1 MKWYRKAAEQG
12 HANAQC
18 NLGYC
23 YKYGEGV
30 ETNKAEAVK
39 WYRKAAE
46 QGHDHGIFQ
55 IVRMDPSPAKGARI
69 SWKLSLSDEIKMG
82 ANRIRSKLAL
92 IREPEDDVTGRIA
105 SVKPLSD
112 GFLVTADDISGEGRI
127 GLSYNGAQPIFYD
140 VNVCPIWLVPVASCR
155 SAVPGKY
162 DAADFIPGME
172 KGLAEGAVI
181 SPSKGKCGYRVI
193 SISDRCVWFEAL
205 YGDEPPEGKLPR
217 GPWPD
222 FSRID
227 TISPTPPPGCLMLG
241 KCHFWPGDAIKLPKS
256 ASYLMV
262 DSFLDG
268 KGVVFRLL
276 DSTMRPNRELLC
288 VIVREK

>member
-1 MKWYRKAAEQG
+1 
-12 HANAQC
+12 
-18 NLGYC
+18 
-23 YKYGEGV
+23 
-30 ETNKAEAVK
+30 
-39 WYRKAAE
+39 
-46 QGHDHGIFQ
+46 
-55 IVRMDPSPAKGARI
+55 MDPSPAKGARI
-69 SWKLSLSDEIKMG
+69 SWKLSLSDEIKMD

-162 DAADFIPGME
+162 DAAVFIPGME

-205 YGDEPPEGKLPR
+205 YGDEPPKDKLPHVT
-217 GPWPD
+217 WPD

-241 KCHFWPGDAIKLPKS
+241 KRKFWPGDAIMLRNS
-256 ASYLMV
+256 GAYLMV
-262 DSFLDG
+262 DDFLEG
-268 KGVVFRLL
+268 KAVAKSRLTL
-276 DSTMRPNRELLC
+276 CDPMDYSTPGYPVLHHLPEFAQIH
-288 VIVREK
+288 VH